1 MAVNLIFLYKNMI
14 DLSNEVLQVNFCQEV
29 SKLQALKLC
38 AVRESNPG
46 RSESSDSLHKLT
58 KNVAS
63 NPKGLEFF
71 LTANFDGPYLCCDL
85 S

>member
-38 AVRESNPG
+38 AVWESNPG
-46 RSESSDSLHKLT
+46 RSESSDSLHKVA

-63 NPKGLEFF
+63 NPKGLDF
-71 LTANFDGPYLCCDL
+71 LSTANFDGL
-85 S
+85 